1 MANKIN
7 EKDKL
12 ILIDYLA
19 EYTNDPL
26 GFAQTA
32 FPWGEPGPLEKEAL
46 DDWQILILQELTE
59 ALQAPITNVKAAEE
73 INGVIREAV
82 ASGHG
87 IGKSALVAIVI
98 LWALS
103 TMEDTRGVITANTD
117 TQLKSKTWAEL
128 SKWYQ
133 LFIAKNLFVYT
144 ATAIFANDK
153 EHEKTWRID
162 AIPWSDSNTE
172 AFAGLHNAGKRI
184 LLVFDEASSISDKIW
199 EVAEGALTDKNT
211 QIIWFAFGNPTR
223 NTGRFRDCFYKYRM
237 LWKHRQIDS
246 RSCKMGN
253 QALFKEW
260 VDTYGEDSDFVR
272 VRVRGVFPR
281 ASENQFIPVDLV
293 ETAQHRNLHIS
304 QFEFAPVVIGVDPSW
319 TGGDEFVIYM
329 RQGLYSKR
337 LGTYTKNDND
347 AEMAAILAGFEDE
360 YKASAVFIDQGYGT
374 GIYSFGV
381 AMGRSWIL
389 IPFGG
394 KSGNIGYANKRAEMW
409 GEMKKWLQNG
419 GVIERD
425 DVLHDD
431 LIGPLSFVNEKGEIQ
446 LEKKEDMK
454 RRGIPSPN
462 RADAL
467 ALTFALPVTR
477 NTANTNRMCR
487 TEYNPFDF

>member
-1 MANKIN
+1 MANKIS

-12 ILIDYLA
+12 LLIDYLA

-32 FPWGEPGPLEKEAL
+32 FPWGEPGPLEKESL
-46 DDWQILILQELTE
+46 DEWQLDLLQELKD
-59 ALQAPITNVKAAEE
+59 ALQAPISNEKA
-73 INGVIREAV
+73 NTVIREAI

-87 IGKSALVAIVI
+87 IGKSALVAIII

-103 TMEDTRGVITANTD
+103 TMEDTRGVVTANTD

-128 SKWYQ
+128 SKWFQ

-199 EVAEGALTDKNT
+199 EVAEGAMTDKDT
-211 QIIWFAFGNPTR
+211 QIIWLAFGNPTR

-246 RSCKMGN
+246 RTCKMGN
-253 QALFKEW
+253 QTLFKEW

-293 ETAQHRNLHIS
+293 ETAQHRNLHVS
-304 QFEFAPVVIGVDPSW
+304 QFEFAPVIIGVDPSW
-319 TGGDEFVIYM
+319 TGADEFVIYM
-329 RQGLYSKR
+329 RQGLWSKR

-347 AEMAAILAGFEDE
+347 SEMAAMIAGFEDE

-374 GIYSFGV
+374 GIYSFGL

-394 KSGNIGYANKRAEMW
+394 KSGNVGYFNKRSEMW
-409 GEMKKWLQNG
+409 GEMKKWLMNG

-425 DVLHDD
+425 DILHDD
-431 LIGPLSFVNEKGEIQ
+431 LIGPQSYVNEKGEIQ

-467 ALTFALPVTR
+467 ALTFALPVMK
-477 NTANTNRMCR
+477 NASNTNRMCK
-487 TEYNPFDF
+487 TEYNPFEF